1 MTDFNEPNDALEFDL
16 PKNPPAVIKVIGVGG
31 GGGNAVNHMS
41 TLGIRGVDFF
51 VCNTDNQ
58 ALVSSPVPNKIQLGR
73 SLTEGLGAGAN
84 PEVGRQAAEESAE
97 EIMELLGNNT
107 KMVFITAGMG
117 GGTGTGAAPVIAR
130 LAKEAGILTVGIL
143 TTPFQFEGSSRLKQ
157 AEEGIEQMRKN
168 VDSLIVINNNKLR
181 EVYGN
186 LGFKAGFSKADEV
199 VAIAVRGIAEVI
211 THQYNINI
219 DLRDANTVL
228 NNSGTAIMGSARA
241 TGENRAKEAIVKA
254 LDSPLL
260 NDNHIRGA
268 KNVLLLIVSGQE
280 EITIDEIGEINDH
293 IQQQAGGGANIIMGV
308 GEEED
313 LGNDVSVT
321 VIATGFSTD
330 KQETVSVHKTR
341 RIVHTLEEDQ
351 EVSQNVFEKPLKS
364 NEPEEPIHTEEP
376 DLFSTSDDAPVTNK
390 VEDAPENKV
399 EKEELAFE
407 VPTNSI
413 EETPQ
418 EEEEDT
424 LMHFHLDDE
433 DTTVPFTIEDESEE
447 DETVYEEKDEPVME
461 VNEVENEV
469 EEDEIKA
476 PEAEAHEEEKEEVIP
491 GFTIEAIEQ
500 QFDEEVF
507 KDHKPDEVPGNCEPA
522 EEEEQVIRHTLDD
535 YMALEASLRD
545 AKPEPKQEKKPE
557 EPKVED
563 KTLAFE
569 VREEASPKQEKKE
582 TTSSSNPFD
591 QPISRSL
598 SQRNAE
604 RKAQLQSFNHRFSNN
619 ANQYVDELS
628 SVPAYK
634 RQGLN
639 LPDEKPSK
647 TESIGRLLISDDENG
662 PSLRGNNAFLHD
674 NVD

>member
-1 MTDFNEPNDALEFDL
+1 MNDFNDPNDALEFDL

-58 ALVSSPVPNKIQLGR
+58 ALLSSAVPNRIQLGR

-84 PEVGRQAAEESAE
+84 PEVGREAAEESAA
-97 EIMELLGNNT
+97 EINEILESNT
-107 KMVFITAGMG
+107 KMAFITAGMG

-143 TTPFQFEGSSRLKQ
+143 TTPFQFEGRSRLKQ
-157 AEEGIEQMRKN
+157 AEAGIEEMRKH

-219 DLRDANTVL
+219 DLRDAKTVL

-241 TGENRAKEAIVKA
+241 TGENRAKDAIVRA

-293 IQQQAGGGANIIMGV
+293 IQQQAGGSADIIMGV
-308 GEEED
+308 GEED
-313 LGNDVSVT
+313 GLGNEIAVT

-341 RIVHTLEEDQ
+341 RIVHTLEEEQ
-351 EVSQNVFEKPLKS
+351 EVSQHIFEKPLQTDDETTLS
-364 NEPEEPIHTEEP
+364 ASQEP
-376 DLFSTSDDAPVTNK
+376 DLFSPSSEPKRNDAQNV
-390 VEDAPENKV
+390 VEDQVINE
-399 EKEELAFE
+399 EELP
-407 VPTNSI
+407 VKD
-413 EETPQ
+413 TPPAPQ
-418 EEEEDT
+418 RLEDEDVV
-424 LMHFHLDDE
+424 MRFHLDDE
-433 DTTVPFTIEDESEE
+433 DDSVPFTIDEKEDVEPTYEAKEDPVEEFRDLPQDELHVPDDVNNDKEDSISQEESERRVE
-447 DETVYEEKDEPVME
+447 PEPQQDEP
-461 VNEVENEV
+461 
-469 EEDEIKA
+469 
-476 PEAEAHEEEKEEVIP
+476 
-491 GFTIEAIEQ
+491 
-500 QFDEEVF
+500 
-507 KDHKPDEVPGNCEPA
+507 
-522 EEEEQVIRHTLDD
+522 IRYELED
-535 YMALEASLRD
+535 YMALENQLTQA
-545 AKPEPKQEKKPE
+545 AEPKKKVEEDAPAEDEDKSLQFKVREVEEEPAKKPI
-557 EPKVED
+557 K
-563 KTLAFE
+563 
-569 VREEASPKQEKKE
+569 REG
-582 TTSSSNPFD
+582 NPFD
-591 QPISRSL
+591 MPISKGMDA
-598 SQRNAE
+598 QHAD
-604 RKAQLQSFNHRFSNN
+604 RKSQLQAFNHRFKN
-619 ANQYVDELS
+619 ANQYVEELS

-634 RQGLN
+634 RQGLD
-639 LPDEKPSK
+639 LPDEQPSK
-647 TESIGRLLISDDENG
+647 SQTVGRLSVSDDENG

>member
-1 MTDFNEPNDALEFDL
+1 MNDFNDHNDALEFDL
-16 PKNPPAVIKVIGVGG
+16 PKNPPSVIKVIGVGG

-58 ALVSSPVPNKIQLGR
+58 ALLSSSVPNRIQLGR

-84 PEVGRQAAEESAE
+84 PEVGRQAAEESAN
-97 EIMELLGNNT
+97 EINEILETNT

-143 TTPFQFEGSSRLKQ
+143 TTPFQFEGRSRLKQ
-157 AEEGIEQMRKN
+157 AEEGIEEMRKQ

-186 LGFKAGFSKADEV
+186 LGFKAGFTKADEV

-219 DLRDANTVL
+219 DLRDAKTVL

-293 IQQQAGGGANIIMGV
+293 IQQQAGGGADIIMGV
-308 GEEED
+308 GEED
-313 LGNDVSVT
+313 GLGNEISVT

-330 KQETVSVHKTR
+330 KQEAVSVHKTK
-341 RIVHTLEEDQ
+341 RIVHTLEEEQ
-351 EVSQNVFEKPLKS
+351 EVSQHIFEKPLK
-364 NEPEEPIHTEEP
+364 NDAEENVKPAPQP
-376 DLFSTSDDAPVTNK
+376 DLFSSAEEPAKPLPNDTIDASNEPVATTPKDDSVDK
-390 VEDAPENKV
+390 EDDNDV
-399 EKEELAFE
+399 
-407 VPTNSI
+407 V
-413 EETPQ
+413 
-418 EEEEDT
+418 
-424 LMHFHLDDE
+424 MRFHLEDDDE
-433 DTTVPFTIEDESEE
+433 AVPFSIDVVDDVPDYNVQDDENEDSKNETSTLHQHNEVDLGEPVQSDEDLVNKHRVNDADKHVDNQPKDVDIEQASEEPVRYDLSDYMELEDRLKRATHSDKQEPAPQSNASADEE
-447 DETVYEEKDEPVME
+447 DETL
-461 VNEVENEV
+461 
-469 EEDEIKA
+469 
-476 PEAEAHEEEKEEVIP
+476 
-491 GFTIEAIEQ
+491 Q
-500 QFDEEVF
+500 
-507 KDHKPDEVPGNCEPA
+507 
-522 EEEEQVIRHTLDD
+522 
-535 YMALEASLRD
+535 
-545 AKPEPKQEKKPE
+545 
-557 EPKVED
+557 
-563 KTLAFE
+563 FE
-569 VREEASPKQEKKE
+569 VRKVAPKTEETPKPVAE
-582 TTSSSNPFD
+582 NPFD
-591 QPISRSL
+591 VPISRTMDARL
-598 SQRNAE
+598 NV
-604 RKAQLQSFNHRFSNN
+604 RKEQLQAFNHRFKN

-628 SVPAYK
+628 NVPAYK
-634 RQGLN
+634 RQGLE
-639 LPDEKPSK
+639 LQDEKPSK
-647 TESIGRLLISDDENG
+647 TESIGRLSVSDDENG